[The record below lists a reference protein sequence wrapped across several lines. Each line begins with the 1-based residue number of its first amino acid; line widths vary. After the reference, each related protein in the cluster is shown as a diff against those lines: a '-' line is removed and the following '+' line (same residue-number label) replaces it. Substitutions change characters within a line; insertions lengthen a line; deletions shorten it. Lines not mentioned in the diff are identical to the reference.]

1 MIREKPQERW
11 STTLQSSFSSRLS
24 RELGEPV
31 FKLLT
36 LANQPNL
43 DDSSTFDKAAA
54 VILIFLLFMA
64 GPRVHQFGRYYFSF
78 ILPQVIDEED
88 AVSYSAELLA
98 TSTKNAKRVARS
110 LSFEQ
115 KLSLLS
121 SP

>member
-1 MIREKPQERW
+1 M
-11 STTLQSSFSSRLS
+11 QSSFSSRLS

-43 DDSSTFDKAAA
+43 DDSSTFDKAA